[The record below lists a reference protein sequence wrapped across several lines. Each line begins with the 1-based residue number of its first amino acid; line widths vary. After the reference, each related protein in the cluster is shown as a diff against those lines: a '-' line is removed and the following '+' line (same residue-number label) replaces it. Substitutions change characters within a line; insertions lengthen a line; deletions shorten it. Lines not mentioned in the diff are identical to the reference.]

1 MSTAKR
7 TTRPVTT
14 AAPISVSS
22 REEMEGALRHLR
34 RDPRLRPIIRA
45 FGPPRF
51 RRYDSH
57 FHALARSILFQQ
69 LSGLAAQTIFGRFVA
84 LFEGD
89 RFPRPE
95 QVLALS
101 VDELRAV
108 GVSRQKAAYLLDLA
122 AKLEDGTI
130 RPHRLARL
138 PEDELIAEL
147 TRVKGI
153 GVWTV
158 HMFAIFTLKRP
169 DVLPVGDLGIRKGF
183 ERLFELGTEPN
194 AATMVELAERWR
206 PYRSIASWYL
216 WRVLEMETV

>member
-1 MSTAKR
+1 MAETPDPR
-7 TTRPVTT
+7 IER
-14 AAPISVSS
+14 
-22 REEMEGALRHLR
+22 ALRHLR
-34 RDPRLRPIIRA
+34 RDARLRPVIRR
-45 FGPPRF
+45 FGPPSY

-69 LSGLAAQTIFGRFVA
+69 LSGSAANTIFDRFTA
-84 LFEGD
+84 LFPGR

-101 VDELRAV
+101 VEELRAV
-108 GVSRQKAAYLLDLA
+108 GVSRQKAGYLLDLA
-122 AKLEDGTI
+122 AKMADGTI
-130 RPHRLARL
+130 RPRLLATL
-138 PEDELIAEL
+138 SDDELVSEL
-147 TRVKGI
+147 TQVKGI

-158 HMFAIFTLKRP
+158 HMFALFTLRRP

-183 ERLFELGTEPN
+183 ERLFELDGEPD
-194 AATMVELAERWR
+194 ADAMVALAEPWR